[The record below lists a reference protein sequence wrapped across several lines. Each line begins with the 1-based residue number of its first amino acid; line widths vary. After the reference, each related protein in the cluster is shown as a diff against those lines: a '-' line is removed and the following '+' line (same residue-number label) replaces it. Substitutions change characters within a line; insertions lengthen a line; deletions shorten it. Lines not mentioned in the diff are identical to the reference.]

1 MLYLIFLT
9 VIFNLATASL
19 PPLSPQRY
27 IHRTV
32 FTFQATRFCGAG
44 CCWLPAAGAPPPSQL
59 RTEAEAK
66 REREG
71 ERTDGGR
78 IVHLWG
84 RETMTNRSKTETTKR
99 IQQRVKDKDVIFIE
113 DTMTLWSLH
122 FSPIKV
128 HLNLEFI
135 LNKFYK
141 RKLFL
146 TWNKSLA
153 ILNMFKLGLIFWK

>member
-1 MLYLIFLT
+1 MLTFDTSLQSWKNKLCSKTKCT
-9 VIFNLATASL
+9 VNVVLDFPHRYFQSCDSIL
-19 PPLSPQRY
+19 PSLSPQRY

-78 IVHLWG
+78 IVHLWV
-84 RETMTNRSKTETTKR
+84 RETMTNRSKTETTKH

-113 DTMTLWSLH
+113 DNVALWILH

-128 HLNLEFI
+128 HLEFI
-135 LNKFYK
+135 LKEISR
-141 RKLFL
+141 RK
-146 TWNKSLA
+146 
-153 ILNMFKLGLIFWK
+153 

>member
-1 MLYLIFLT
+1 MFKNKMYCQCCNCFSSPLFSILRQHP
-9 VIFNLATASL
+9 SL
-19 PPLSPQRY
+19 PFPPKKIITDQFS
-27 IHRTV
+27 
-32 FTFQATRFCGAG
+32 TFQATRFCGAG

-84 RETMTNRSKTETTKR
+84 RETMTNRSKTETTKG
-99 IQQRVKDKDVIFIE
+99 IQQRVKDKDGIFIE

-128 HLNLEFI
+128 HINLEFI

-141 RKLFL
+141 HSWPETK
-146 TWNKSLA
+146 A
-153 ILNMFKLGLIFWK
+153 

>member
-84 RETMTNRSKTETTKR
+84 RETMTNRSKTETTTAESKG
-99 IQQRVKDKDVIFIE
+99 QRCHLHWRYY
-113 DTMTLWSLH
+113 DTMKFAL
-122 FSPIKV
+122 FS
-128 HLNLEFI
+128 
-135 LNKFYK
+135 
-141 RKLFL
+141 
-146 TWNKSLA
+146 NKSPFKFGVYTQQ
-153 ILNMFKLGLIFWK
+153 ILQAKVILDLKQKPSYPQYV

>member
-1 MLYLIFLT
+1 MLTFDTSLQSWKNKLCSKTKCT
-9 VIFNLATASL
+9 VNVVLDFPHRYFQSCDSI
-19 PPLSPQRY
+19 PPSPFPPKIITEQF
-27 IHRTV
+27 

-84 RETMTNRSKTETTKR
+84 RETMTNRSKTETTTAESKG
-99 IQQRVKDKDVIFIE
+99 QRCHLHWRYY
-113 DTMTLWSLH
+113 DTMNFAL
-122 FSPIKV
+122 FS
-128 HLNLEFI
+128 
-135 LNKFYK
+135 
-141 RKLFL
+141 
-146 TWNKSLA
+146 NKSPFKFGVYTQQ
-153 ILNMFKLGLIFWK
+153 IL

>member
-1 MLYLIFLT
+1 MPLLT
-9 VIFNLATASL
+9 FDTSL
-19 PPLSPQRY
+19 QSWKNKLCSKTK
-27 IHRTV
+27 RTV
-32 FTFQATRFCGAG
+32 NVVLDFPHRYFQSCDSIPPSPFPPKIYSQNCFTFQATRFCGAG

-84 RETMTNRSKTETTKR
+84 RETMTNRSKTETTKH

-113 DTMTLWSLH
+113 DTMTLYE
-122 FSPIKV
+122 V
-128 HLNLEFI
+128 CT
-135 LNKFYK
+135 
-141 RKLFL
+141 FL
-146 TWNKSLA
+146 Q
-153 ILNMFKLGLIFWK
+153 